1 MNLHFTQEH
10 ETTMAGGGSEND
22 EIMTV
27 AEVAVYLQ
35 LAEKTIVRMAQR
47 GDIPAAKVASQ
58 WRFMRSLVREWLV
71 AQMQTLPAGR
81 LDEVVQREDALLPLH
96 EMIRPE
102 LMSLDIKPGPK
113 DAVLRQI
120 VAPLVQTGF
129 ATDPSRLLGNLLE
142 RERMMTT
149 AIGHGVALPHPRKP
163 IAGMFPEPAIAL
175 GLCPTGTDFEAIDDQ
190 MGHVFF
196 LVCATREEIH
206 LQLMAKIA
214 WLSRREVLGKLRTAR
229 DAATANELIAQ
240 AVVNIDDKDQGTKA
254 GRKK

>member
-1 MNLHFTQEH
+1 
-10 ETTMAGGGSEND
+10 
-22 EIMTV
+22 
-27 AEVAVYLQ
+27 
-35 LAEKTIVRMAQR
+35 MAQR

-81 LDEVVQREDALLPLH
+81 LDEVVLREDSLLPLH

-129 ATDPSRLLGNLLE
+129 AADPSRLLGNLLE

-175 GLCPTGTDFEAIDDQ
+175 GICPDGTDFEAIDDQ
-190 MGHVFF
+190 MVQFRKRLDRIVGRNQPVEFPAMERISGPRFF
-196 LVCATREEIH
+196 NRSTRLNVGEH
-206 LQLMAKIA
+206 
-214 WLSRREVLGKLRTAR
+214 RVPRPTVVLAMSQVERLA
-229 DAATANELIAQ
+229 D
-240 AVVNIDDKDQGTKA
+240 
-254 GRKK
+254 

>member
-1 MNLHFTQEH
+1 
-10 ETTMAGGGSEND
+10 MARAAGEND

-27 AEVAVYLQ
+27 AEVAEYLQ

-47 GDIPAAKVASQ
+47 GEIPAAKVASQ

-71 AQMQTLPAGR
+71 GQMQTLPAGR
-81 LDEVVQREDALLPLH
+81 LDEVARREDALLPLH

-129 ATDPSRLLGNLLE
+129 AADPSRLLTGLLE

-149 AIGHGVALPHPRKP
+149 AVGHGVALPHPRKP
-163 IAGMFPEPAIAL
+163 IADMFVEPAIAL
-175 GLCPTGTDFEAIDDQ
+175 GICPDGTDFEAIDDQ
-190 MGHVFF
+190 LVNVFF
-196 LVCATREEIH
+196 LICATREEIH

-214 WLSRREVLGKLRTAR
+214 WLSKREVLGKLRTAR
-229 DAATANELIAQ
+229 DAATAHERIAQ
-240 AVVNIDDKDQGTKA
+240 AIVSIDDNDRGTEA
-254 GRKK
+254 ARKK

>member
-1 MNLHFTQEH
+1 
-10 ETTMAGGGSEND
+10 MARADGEND

-27 AEVAVYLQ
+27 SEVAEYLQ

-81 LDEVVQREDALLPLH
+81 LDEVARREDALLPLH

-102 LMSLDIKPGPK
+102 LMSLGIKPGPK

-129 ATDPSRLLGNLLE
+129 AADPSRLLGDLLE

-175 GLCPTGTDFEAIDDQ
+175 GICPDGTDFEALDDQ
-190 MGHVFF
+190 MVHVFF
-196 LVCATREEIH
+196 LICATRDEIH

-229 DAATANELIAQ
+229 DAATAHELIAQ
-240 AVVNIDDKDQGTKA
+240 SVVSIDDRQPPAKA
-254 GRKK
+254 GREK

>member
-1 MNLHFTQEH
+1 
-10 ETTMAGGGSEND
+10 MARDNGEND

-27 AEVAVYLQ
+27 SEVAEYLQ

-81 LDEVVQREDALLPLH
+81 LDDVVNRHDTLLPLH
-96 EMIRPE
+96 EMIRPD
-102 LMSLDIKPGPK
+102 LMSMNIKPGPK

-120 VAPLVQTGF
+120 VAPLVRTGF
-129 ATDPSRLLGNLLE
+129 ATDPSRLLDSLVE

-149 AIGHGVALPHPRKP
+149 AVGHGVALPHPRKP
-163 IAGMFPEPAIAL
+163 IAGMFPQPAIAL
-175 GLCPTGTDFEAIDDQ
+175 GICPDGTDFQAIDDQ
-190 MGHVFF
+190 MVNVFF
-196 LVCATREEIH
+196 LICATREEIH

-214 WLSRREVLGKLRTAR
+214 WLSRREVLSKLRKAR
-229 DAATANELIAQ
+229 DAATAQELIDQ
-240 AVVNIDDKDQGTKA
+240 AVAGMHDMERTAKA
-254 GRKK
+254 NPQKSGQK